1 MIGQSH
7 KCPTISVVCPTYNSS
22 SFILRTLESVVTQT
36 YWPFEVIVS
45 DDGSVD
51 DTVKTVR
58 EFLKKYPEIQLEVVT
73 NPHRGAGA
81 ARNAGIEASSGD
93 YVAFL
98 DSDDSWE
105 SSKIAKQIA
114 ALREAGDG
122 YGACYTAVRYLD
134 STGRVIRIQPVTKR
148 GMIESDL
155 MGLNWVGTT
164 SSVLVERH
172 CLDEAGHFDPAMRS
186 CQDWELWIRLAQVTC
201 FATVNEPLVSY
212 SESDTGRITTDPRA
226 RLAGHLQVYRKHLK
240 DVHRRCPA
248 AKGRYCYVLGAIL
261 LQAGR
266 RKLASRCF
274 AAAWK
279 ARPTSCRRTGALVMA
294 LSGQSYETFS
304 KVTERAARVK
314 YRFLRAI
321 GRVPTSVN

>member
-1 MIGQSH
+1 MLTPV
-7 KCPTISVVCPTYNSS
+7 KTDPPLVSVVIPT
-22 SFILRTLESVVTQT
+22 FDRARSVTASIASADAQS
-36 YWPFEVIVS
+36 YPVIEIVVV
-45 DDGSVD
+45 DDGSSD
-51 DTVKTVR
+51 NTV
-58 EFLKKYPEIQLEVVT
+58 EVVEGLQTRHPLKLIRLAT
-73 NPHRGAGA
+73 NQGGGA

-98 DSDDSWE
+98 DSDDAWE

-114 ALREAGDG
+114 ALREAGEG

-134 STGRVIRIQPVTKR
+134 STGRVIRIRPATKR

-240 DVHRRCPA
+240 NVHRRCPA

-304 KVTERAARVK
+304 KVTEGAARVEN
-314 YRFLRAI
+314 RFLRAM
-321 GRVPTSVN
+321 GRVPTSVS